1 MAHAAVQTDMT
12 ADDAKLQAALR
23 RGGTGIKQFAE
34 KSGAMLKNLAKSFMV
49 VGAAATGAADIFV
62 KLATVQ
68 ADAEAKLEAVLKAT
82 GNAAGFTSSELKRM
96 ASELQSVTKFGD
108 ETTLSAMA
116 VLATFKEIKG
126 DQFKDAMVAAMD
138 MATVLDGNV
147 QGAIV
152 QMGKALNDPIKG
164 MAALADSGVSFTNQ
178 QKKQITT
185 LQESGDV
192 IGAQKVIL
200 AELAGEFGGA
210 ASAAVK
216 TFSGRLA
223 QMKNRLSDM
232 GEKIGMALIPVL
244 EKLEPL
250 IKGIANF
257 AENMNKKFVAA
268 ALVTAVLVG
277 GLTAMTFVAMKVV
290 GAIKAIITAIHAMT
304 SAQIVAQAFSGPA
317 GWATIAV
324 GAGIAAAGVYGL
336 SKMFTSLKDEA
347 KEAVEEAKKV
357 SGIVRG
363 VGADGSAGAGGA
375 STKGSASKSIS
386 SLTAAAA
393 AEKDILQNLTRE
405 TAEREKHVRL
415 MQEEVNL
422 ASNKQD
428 RTTAWQY
435 YKDATASYK
444 TYAGLREASEQR
456 HLDLTQQIAAAEKKG
471 SAARIKLGQD
481 MLVSIE
487 QQLGKVGKTEQ
498 QVAEIT
504 LARLVSENKID
515 AAIARQILAKGK
527 ELSIAKKAEQT
538 AKATAKAEASAAKA
552 KKATAEAAAKSLE
565 ERIKDL
571 EKQGDQAYMSST
583 TKIIDDL
590 QQQGASQEQIQ
601 RAQKARAILDTKA
614 SKEKAEAAAKA
625 AKTKDKSDGDKGF
638 SPAFEGLTS
647 LYKRITT
654 AKPEDRTAK
663 ASEES
668 AKELKAMRKLME
680 NPGKQPVQIAKIGL

>member
-336 SKMFTSLKDEA
+336 SKMFTTLKDEA
-347 KEAVEEAKKV
+347 KAAVAEAKE
-357 SGIVRG
+357 VRG

-405 TAEREKHVRL
+405 TAEREKHARL
-415 MQEEVNL
+415 MKEEVNL

-435 YKDATASYK
+435 YQDATASYK